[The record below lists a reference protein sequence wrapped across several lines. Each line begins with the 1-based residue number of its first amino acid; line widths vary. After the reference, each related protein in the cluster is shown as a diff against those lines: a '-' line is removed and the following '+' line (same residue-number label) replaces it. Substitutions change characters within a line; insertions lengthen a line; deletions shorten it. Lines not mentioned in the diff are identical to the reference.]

1 MKRRNERLKQAE
13 GAVSVAKEINR
24 RVQHGESNGGM
35 EERRL
40 GRYVTMRYNT
50 RSGYLLKHPVKRH
63 K

>member
-1 MKRRNERLKQAE
+1 MEQQLKQAE
-13 GAVSVAKEINR
+13 VAVSVAKEINR
-24 RVQHGESNGGM
+24 RDCVQYGESNGGT

-50 RSGYLLKHPVKRH
+50 RSGYLLTHPVKRH

>member
-1 MKRRNERLKQAE
+1 MKQAE
-13 GAVSVAKEINR
+13 VAVSVAKEINKR
-24 RVQHGESNGGM
+24 DFVEYGVSNGGM

-50 RSGYLLKHPVKRH
+50 RSSYLPKHLVKRH